1 MPRSSYS
8 TGWHSPVSLASQWG
22 FVYSFHEWN
31 AKENHVGR
39 PRLSGNRCDF
49 SMVSFPV
56 CWLVVE
62 ASEDIRNVR
71 ATRLK
76 EYGSLYHHMEESYR
90 LTRITLDN
98 CLSTKLNSVVLNHL
112 FFLIAA
118 HVTFTNID
126 EEILLFVILGGAFQS
141 CWPQKNW
148 RKVALVFSYF
158 VNWRSLP
165 KDLGCNDALNDFHEM
180 LAAEPRTGATVM
192 PMVHFPLPEKWNL
205 SGKYVW

>member
-1 MPRSSYS
+1 MTFPGLPCIS
-8 TGWHSPVSLASQWG
+8 VG
-22 FVYSFHEWN
+22 FVCSFHEWN

-76 EYGSLYHHMEESYR
+76 EYGSLYHHMEESCR

-98 CLSTKLNSVVLNHL
+98 CLSTKLNSVVLNHW
-112 FFLIAA
+112 FFYSSSCYLHQYRWRNLAVC
-118 HVTFTNID
+118 HSWRGLP
-126 EEILLFVILGGAFQS
+126 ILLTPEELEESCFSIFIL
-141 CWPQKNW
+141 CE
-148 RKVALVFSYF
+148 L
-158 VNWRSLP
+158 
-165 KDLGCNDALNDFHEM
+165 
-180 LAAEPRTGATVM
+180 
-192 PMVHFPLPEKWNL
+192 EKSTKRPGL
-205 SGKYVW
+205 

>member
-98 CLSTKLNSVVLNHL
+98 CLSTKLNSVVLNHW

>member
-8 TGWHSPVSLASQWG
+8 TRWHSPVSLASQWG
-22 FVYSFHEWN
+22 FVSSFQGWN
-31 AKENHVGR
+31 AKENHVCR

-56 CWLVVE
+56 CWLAVE

-76 EYGSLYHHMEESYR
+76 KYGSLYHHMEESCR

-98 CLSTKLNSVVLNHL
+98 CLSTKLNSVVLNHWC
-112 FFLIAA
+112 FIPAN
-118 HVTFTNID
+118 VTFSNIG

-165 KDLGCNDALNDFHEM
+165 KDLGYNDALNDFHEM
-180 LAAEPRTGATVM
+180 LTAEPRTGATVM
-192 PMVHFPLPEKWNL
+192 SMAHFPLPEKWNL